1 MPILQRIKALVIP
14 PAWTH
19 VWICSSADGHLQAT
33 GIDLKKRKQYIYHPD
48 WVTYR
53 KNDKFEKLASFGKS
67 LPKIRGTVERDLRK
81 KGWPREKVLAL
92 IVCLMDRYY
101 FRVGHRRYARE
112 NNSYGVTTLRR
123 KHLHQTPDSLIIAY
137 VGKSG
142 KTRKVKINNRSIS
155 KRIREL
161 SELPGYEIFKYQDA
175 QKQLQSID
183 AADINEYL
191 KEITGDEFTAKFF
204 RTWGGTKLSL
214 MYYDEVCSEM
224 QEHKARKFETSLVRK
239 VSQCLGNTLS
249 VCREYYIHPKILEE
263 LQKQYNDNQARLPL
277 ESLELNPTN
286 DKVEEYL
293 LKILTSQ

>member
-1 MPILQRIKALVIP
+1 MDCPKHLIYVSDDTPGFTRKRRGRGFSYYDCDGNKISSVPILQRIKALVIP

-92 IVCLMDRYY
+92 IVCLMNRYY

-142 KTRKVKINNRSIS
+142 KTRKVKINNRALV
-155 KRIREL
+155 KE
-161 SELPGYEIFKYQDA
+161 SENSQNYQGM
-175 QKQLQSID
+175 KFSNIKM
-183 AADINEYL
+183 L
-191 KEITGDEFTAKFF
+191 KNN
-204 RTWGGTKLSL
+204 S
-214 MYYDEVCSEM
+214 
-224 QEHKARKFETSLVRK
+224 
-239 VSQCLGNTLS
+239 
-249 VCREYYIHPKILEE
+249 
-263 LQKQYNDNQARLPL
+263 
-277 ESLELNPTN
+277 NP
-286 DKVEEYL
+286 
-293 LKILTSQ
+293 